1 MRTRKP
7 GNPRKPHNMP
17 CSRIFFPGGDS
28 LKEKHRL
35 LGDEDF
41 TRAFEECTLEP
52 NAFTHEAHIRLAW
65 ILIKEHGL
73 DKASDMLCEQIMR
86 FDRQHGKGTKFSEE
100 VTLGSARLIDNL
112 QKQSHDRTFMDF
124 IARHPR
130 LLFDFGELLAA
141 YTGNLH
147 EGKAGH

>member
-7 GNPRKPHNMP
+7 RNPHNPHNMS
-17 CSRIFFPGGDS
+17 CSRIFFLNGDR

-52 NAFTHEAHIRLAW
+52 NAFTHEAHLRLAW

-73 DKASDMLCEQIMR
+73 GKASEMLCEQIMR
-86 FDRQHGKGTKFSEE
+86 FDRRHGKGTKFSEE
-100 VTLGSARLIDNL
+100 VTRASARLLDDL
-112 QKQSHDRTFMDF
+112 RKLSHDRTFMDF
-124 IARHPR
+124 IQRHPR
-130 LLFDFGELLAA
+130 LLFDFGELLAP
-141 YTGNLH
+141 YTEKLR
-147 EGKAGH
+147 